1 MNDNKH
7 DINVKH
13 IADLAAI
20 NLSTDEMERFQS
32 QLVQVLSYINQ
43 LNEVD
48 ISNADDFQ
56 NNAIT
61 LDELR
66 DDSIKN
72 SIDHEYFKNNAPAYK
87 NDQIQV
93 PKILD

>member
-48 ISNADDFQ
+48 ISNTDDFQ

-72 SIDHEYFKNNAPAYK
+72 SIDHEYFKNNAPACK